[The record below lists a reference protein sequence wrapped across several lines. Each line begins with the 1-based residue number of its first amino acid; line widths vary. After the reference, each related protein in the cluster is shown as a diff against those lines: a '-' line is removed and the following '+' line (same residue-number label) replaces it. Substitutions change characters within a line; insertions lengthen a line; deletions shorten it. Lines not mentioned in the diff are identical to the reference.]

1 MLGRCGTLVALHDTP
16 YCCAGLHAAR
26 SRNMTYQDGTASRP
40 LCRCGRP
47 GPHRREPGD
56 ARPGHEKY
64 VDGWCELW
72 CLVGTASGP
81 GSPPYQGTT
90 GDLETCPRHGG
101 LSKNARRLW
110 STTAAYRVPR
120 GSAWPGRVSNSHETS
135 ERCESRSAGDRST
148 ARWSVCGVTHPLMRR
163 WSRCGQARHDAAPAS
178 CRRAASAPPEAGARH
193 ERTLLAVGS
202 NDLLGHTIQILFE
215 SSVD

>member
-1 MLGRCGTLVALHDTP
+1 M
-16 YCCAGLHAAR
+16 
-26 SRNMTYQDGTASRP
+26 
-40 LCRCGRP
+40 P
-47 GPHRREPGD
+47 G
-56 ARPGHEKY
+56 
-64 VDGWCELW
+64 
-72 CLVGTASGP
+72 
-81 GSPPYQGTT
+81 QGTRSMLT
-90 GDLETCPRHGG
+90 VGVNFGVWLGLLAALALPHTRGRLEIWETCPRHGG

-163 WSRCGQARHDAAPAS
+163 WSRCGQARHDAVPAS

-202 NDLLGHTIQILFE
+202 NDLLGAYDTDIIRIFRRLSRVH
-215 SSVD
+215 